1 MMINKI
7 STFIS
12 SEFVKHDIISEDAKN
27 IYKYGIEITV
37 SSIIGFIIVSI
48 IGLLFNSL
56 PQTIMFYFIFILLR
70 SLTGGYHAKTYLK
83 CNLIFGIITLFVI
96 VFSKSVYSMQISINV
111 ITFLFLPSVAIF
123 IWLAPVENINK
134 PIEMNKRVYY
144 KIISVIISV
153 LLYILSIL
161 LYINQH
167 IFEASVITMT
177 VFAVSMLCMIT
188 LIQKGGKING
198 KS

>member
-1 MMINKI
+1 MINKI

-56 PQTIMFYFIFILLR
+56 LQTIMFYFIFIFLR

-177 VFAVSMLCMIT
+177 VFAVSMLCIMT